1 MVRHFDDELPR
12 PCAQRELSE
21 TVLFQ
26 SNQAAEQCSA
36 VIEGTD
42 RRYLNITLIV
52 CLGSATYIVWL
63 GSGPGRTAQSEQ
75 PLHNA
80 AARVVPS
87 DVNERV
93 FV

>member
-1 MVRHFDDELPR
+1 M
-12 PCAQRELSE
+12 
-21 TVLFQ
+21 
-26 SNQAAEQCSA
+26 
-36 VIEGTD
+36 
-42 RRYLNITLIV
+42 

-93 FV
+93 LVLVLVFGVLLSLV